1 MSTVEVEVLRKEA
14 REKEK
19 REIEE
24 LRQKYKQRQN
34 QKKPKQTTD
43 PEKQALIQ
51 QAQEKEQQ
59 EKEQIRQKLKQRQKL
74 KNKTPTNTTN
84 PEKQALIQQAQQ
96 KEQQEKE
103 QIRQKYKQR
112 QKLKNKT
119 PTNTTIPEKQVH
131 KQYKKQEN
139 KHRTTQKIL
148 EKEDLYKKA
157 LNIEVIEND
166 DIWERFLIKKSKKNA
181 ERFNQLEKSYE
192 NALESDGIESEK
204 LESEGVNSERLEME
218 GLENKGLES
227 ENLNVNKLDGET
239 EDLETVDR
247 SALLAKY
254 NIKDVQEDEVTTLLE
269 NFDSSITDEN
279 VEEIEERLMETIKQS
294 TLSHP
299 KIEWVNVLVFLD
311 ENQMSGN
318 IKILAEYD
326 DRNLLKRIIS
336 DNNKKLEVELIQIA
350 LYEVWDVFTT
360 LGVNTNDLESK
371 IEVEV
376 ELDRA

>member
-24 LRQKYKQRQN
+24 LRQKYKQRQH
-34 QKKPKQTTD
+34 QKKPKQTID

-74 KNKTPTNTTN
+74 KNKTPTNTPN
-84 PEKQALIQQAQQ
+84 
-96 KEQQEKE
+96 
-103 QIRQKYKQR
+103 
-112 QKLKNKT
+112 
-119 PTNTTIPEKQVH
+119 PEKQVH
-131 KQYKKQEN
+131 KQHKKQEN
-139 KHRTTQKIL
+139 RTHTTPKIL

-166 DIWERFLIKKSKKNA
+166 DIWERFLIKKSNENA
-181 ERFNQLEKSYE
+181 ERFNQLDKSYE
-192 NALESDGIESEK
+192 NSFESDGIESEK
-204 LESEGVNSERLEME
+204 LESEGVNSERLERE
-218 GLENKGLES
+218 GLDNKGLES

-239 EDLETVDR
+239 EELETVDR
-247 SALLAKY
+247 SALLDKY
-254 NIKDVQEDEVTTLLE
+254 NIKDVPEDEVTNLLE

-326 DRNLLKRIIS
+326 DKNLLKRIIS

>member
-34 QKKPKQTTD
+34 QKNPKQTID
-43 PEKQALIQ
+43 
-51 QAQEKEQQ
+51 
-59 EKEQIRQKLKQRQKL
+59 
-74 KNKTPTNTTN
+74 

-119 PTNTTIPEKQVH
+119 PTNTTNPEKQVH
-131 KQYKKQEN
+131 NQDQKQEI
-139 KHRTTQKIL
+139 KPHVTPRIL

-166 DIWERFLIKKSKKNA
+166 DIWERFLIKKSNENA
-181 ERFNQLEKSYE
+181 ERFNQLDTSYE
-192 NALESDGIESEK
+192 NALNSDELNNDE
-204 LESEGVNSERLEME
+204 LESEELKSEELESE
-218 GLENKGLES
+218 GLES
-227 ENLNVNKLDGET
+227 ENFKINKLDGEI
-239 EDLETVDR
+239 EELETVDR

-254 NIKDVQEDEVTTLLE
+254 NIKEVQEDDVTNLLE

-311 ENQMSGN
+311 ENEMRGN

-326 DRNLLKRIIS
+326 DKNLLKRIIS

-360 LGVNTNDLESK
+360 LGVNINDLESK

>member
-24 LRQKYKQRQN
+24 LREKYKQRQ
-34 QKKPKQTTD
+34 
-43 PEKQALIQ
+43 
-51 QAQEKEQQ
+51 
-59 EKEQIRQKLKQRQKL
+59 KQRQQQ
-74 KNKTPTNTTN
+74 NTPQHTNN

-96 KEQQEKE
+96 QEQQEKE

-112 QKLKNKT
+112 QKQRQQQNT
-119 PTNTTIPEKQVH
+119 PQHTNNPEKQGYEH
-131 KQYKKQEN
+131 DPN
-139 KHRTTQKIL
+139 ITTKNP
-148 EKEDLYKKA
+148 EREDLYKRA
-157 LNIEVIEND
+157 LNREIVEND
-166 DIWERFLIKKSKKNA
+166 DIWEQFLVKKSKQNA
-181 ERFNQLEKSYE
+181 ERFNQFDERYDDE
-192 NALESDGIESEK
+192 FESDG
-204 LESEGVNSERLEME
+204 LETD
-218 GLENKGLES
+218 GLES
-227 ENLNVNKLDGET
+227 ENLGITELNGES
-239 EDLETVDR
+239 DQLETVDR

-254 NIKDVQEDEVTTLLE
+254 NIKDVQEDDVTNLL
-269 NFDSSITDEN
+269 
-279 VEEIEERLMETIKQS
+279 IEERLMETIKHS
-294 TLSHP
+294 ALSHP

-311 ENQMSGN
+311 EEQMIGN

-326 DRNLLKRIIS
+326 DKNFIKRIIS

>member
-34 QKKPKQTTD
+34 QKKQKQTTD

-51 QAQEKEQQ
+51 QAQQKEQQ

-74 KNKTPTNTTN
+74 KHKTPPNTTN

-112 QKLKNKT
+112 QKLKHKT
-119 PTNTTIPEKQVH
+119 PPNTTNPEKQVH
-131 KQYKKQEN
+131 KQHKPTEN
-139 KHRTTQKIL
+139 KPHIALKKL

-157 LNIEVIEND
+157 LNREIIEND
-166 DIWERFLIKKSKKNA
+166 DVWERFLIKKSKQNA
-181 ERFNQLEKSYE
+181 ERFNPLRNSYE
-192 NALESDGIESEK
+192 EELESDG
-204 LESEGVNSERLEME
+204 LESEGLKNEEF
-218 GLENKGLES
+218 KS
-227 ENLNVNKLDGET
+227 ENFNISELDGET
-239 EDLETVDR
+239 EELETVDR

-254 NIKDVQEDEVTTLLE
+254 NINDIQDDDVTNLLE
-269 NFDSSITDEN
+269 NFDRSITDEN

-311 ENQMSGN
+311 KEEMDGN

-326 DRNLLKRIIS
+326 DKNLLKRIIS

>member
-34 QKKPKQTTD
+34 QKNPKITTD

-51 QAQEKEQQ
+51 QAQQKEQQ

-74 KNKTPTNTTN
+74 KNKTPTN

-119 PTNTTIPEKQVH
+119 PTNTTNPEKQFH
-131 KQYKKQEN
+131 KQHKKQEN
-139 KHRTTQKIL
+139 KTHTTPRIL

-192 NALESDGIESEK
+192 NAFESDGIESEK
-204 LESEGVNSERLEME
+204 LESEGVNSERLESE

-239 EDLETVDR
+239 EELETVDR

-254 NIKDVQEDEVTTLLE
+254 NIKDVQEDDVTNLLE
-269 NFDSSITDEN
+269 NFDNSITDEN